1 MPNLF
6 RELIYESVTIKY
18 LNIQIAVDDDS
29 VIYLIQLYYKEMS
42 GKMREKVKLVIRK
55 LRETKAFTLLEMAI
69 VLFIISALL
78 LIIIP
83 NIGSHRSTA
92 SETGNEALQ
101 TVVDTQADLFEIET
115 GSRPGSVDALVSAD
129 YLTEAQGQQATEA
142 NITISR

>member
-1 MPNLF
+1 
-6 RELIYESVTIKY
+6 
-18 LNIQIAVDDDS
+18 
-29 VIYLIQLYYKEMS
+29 
-42 GKMREKVKLVIRK
+42 MRKKVKIMIKK